1 MPNLPLLVLISG
13 PPGAGKSTLAVALSA
28 RLELPLLS
36 IDQVKGG
43 VAFTMTGGT
52 VDEQAIRVGGPA
64 GQTAFQASYELVNV
78 CLEHGVSLV
87 LEKAWFRG
95 VSEAEL
101 RPFLPRS
108 RAVQVHVTASQAVA
122 VQRFMDRPSRWG
134 AAATARMAE
143 VKHRLETGT
152 WTWDDFAPLDLDI
165 PLHQVSTDGGLP
177 IDLAPIE
184 AFIMEALAGPE
195 RRGDR
200 GSKDVQYP
208 ADREMRSHGSG
219 PLSVNQFGRRRGP

>member
-36 IDQVKGG
+36 IDQVKSG

-52 VDEQAIRVGGPA
+52 SAVQAVRIGGPA
-64 GQTAFQASYELVNV
+64 GQIAFLATYELVNV

-122 VQRFMDRPSRWG
+122 VQRFMGRPSRWG

-143 VKHRLETGT
+143 VKHRLDTGDVDMGRFWPSRPGHPT
-152 WTWDDFAPLDLDI
+152 TPG
-165 PLHQVSTDGGLP
+165 LHRWRSAHRL
-177 IDLAPIE
+177 
-184 AFIMEALAGPE
+184 GP
-195 RRGDR
+195 
-200 GSKDVQYP
+200 
-208 ADREMRSHGSG
+208 H
-219 PLSVNQFGRRRGP
+219 